1 METYLFYI
9 YLIHIGCHMQC
20 FVASIIILFGK
31 HYIILDIF
39 DMSLPHHVFSPV
51 GRRVMIIVIVAY
63 YFEFMMPSNLI

>member
-1 METYLFYI
+1 
-9 YLIHIGCHMQC
+9 MQC